1 MASRIRIKGRKKIQG
16 AISVGGAKNAALAII
31 PATLLAG
38 DKCILENVPQI
49 TDVLTFQNI
58 LREMGASVQQTADNT
73 FEIDTTEVTQWQ
85 AVSESMNSFRAS
97 YYVLGVLLARFK
109 RAKAVLPGG
118 CNIGLRPIDQHIKGF
133 EALGGKVKIE
143 HGTISVEAEK
153 LTGNTIY
160 LDVVSVGATI
170 NIMFAAAGAEGTTVI
185 ENAAREPE
193 VVDVA
198 NFLNGI
204 GVRVRG
210 AGTATIRITGTE
222 FRRGVTHPV
231 IPDRIEAGT
240 WLAMAVATNS
250 DITVH
255 NVIPVHLEAVIAKLK
270 EMGAKVAEGEDYVRV
285 ISNGNLRS
293 VDLKTFP
300 YPGLPTDLQSQMM
313 IALLHANGV
322 STIIENIFNNRFR
335 CVPELQRMGVNVK
348 VDGNMAIIDG
358 PKRLSGSVVYA
369 TDLRCAA
376 ALIIAGLCAE
386 GETTIENIFHLDRGY
401 EKVVKKL
408 RALGADIVRETY
420 DELNDQMTIID

>member
-322 STIIENIFNNRFR
+322 STIIENIFNNRYR
-335 CVPELQRMGVNVK
+335 
-348 VDGNMAIIDG
+348 
-358 PKRLSGSVVYA
+358 
-369 TDLRCAA
+369 
-376 ALIIAGLCAE
+376 
-386 GETTIENIFHLDRGY
+386 
-401 EKVVKKL
+401 
-408 RALGADIVRETY
+408 
-420 DELNDQMTIID
+420 